1 MPTAPESIR
10 SFDIGRRHLAGVV
23 ADGKKIAFMSDRT
36 AHYEIYTV
44 NAAGGGRRQITHTDG
59 GAHDPSWSPDGK
71 KIAFATFVDGQ
82 WQIDVVNSG
91 GGAVTQLTSSN
102 GDNTNP
108 AWSPDSKKIAFESTR
123 DNESKIFVMGADG
136 SSQHA
141 LLTTVFRST
150 PIPSTA
156 TSTTSPRRRGAVAA
170 TDDE

>member
-1 MPTAPESIR
+1 MR
-10 SFDIGRRHLAGVV
+10 STRSTRAV
-23 ADGKKIAFMSDRT
+23 ADGGRSRT
-36 AHYEIYTV
+36 RTEAHTTR
-44 NAAGGGRRQITHTDG
+44 AGR
-59 GAHDPSWSPDGK
+59 PDGK

-91 GGAVTQLTSSN
+91 GGTVQQLTSSS

-141 LLTTVFRST
+141 VT
-150 PIPSTA
+150 
-156 TSTTSPRRRGAVAA
+156 
-170 TDDE
+170 